1 MGGSTDET
9 YSSSI
14 AIDSAGHAYVAGSTS
29 ETDFPVTAGAFQT
42 SKKGIQDCF
51 VTKLS
56 PNGASL
62 VYSTYLG
69 GSENDNA
76 YSIRVDTNG
85 SAYVSGRAGS
95 DFPITPGVFQESLA
109 GDEDGFISKFSA
121 DGTALI
127 YSTYLGGSIALNRA
141 VSFISAITIDA
152 AGNVYATGPTS
163 ASNFPVTPGAFQTTL
178 KGDSST
184 FVTKISS
191 DFSSLVYSTYVGGS
205 GYDNFSIGICIDEQ
219 GNAYV
224 TGYTKSPDFPVTPG
238 AAQGSYG
245 GNGDA
250 YVFKLSADGSALAYS
265 TYLGG
270 SSDDTGCAI
279 TLASGNRACVSGYTY
294 SSNFPTTP
302 WVRPTALHGD
312 RAAFLAIISEDG
324 TFFIASNYIGG
335 DNESKASG
343 ITLGTDGSVYITGS
357 TNSTNF
363 PVTPGAFQTTN
374 HGDFDAFVYR
384 TKFAMY
390 AKSSVT
396 ITKL

>member
-1 MGGSTDET
+1 
-9 YSSSI
+9 
-14 AIDSAGHAYVAGSTS
+14 
-29 ETDFPVTAGAFQT
+29 
-42 SKKGIQDCF
+42 
-51 VTKLS
+51 
-56 PNGASL
+56 
-62 VYSTYLG
+62 
-69 GSENDNA
+69 
-76 YSIRVDTNG
+76 
-85 SAYVSGRAGS
+85 
-95 DFPITPGVFQESLA
+95 
-109 GDEDGFISKFSA
+109 
-121 DGTALI
+121 
-127 YSTYLGGSIALNRA
+127 
-141 VSFISAITIDA
+141 
-152 AGNVYATGPTS
+152 
-163 ASNFPVTPGAFQTTL
+163 
-178 KGDSST
+178 
-184 FVTKISS
+184 
-191 DFSSLVYSTYVGGS
+191 
-205 GYDNFSIGICIDEQ
+205 
-219 GNAYV
+219 
-224 TGYTKSPDFPVTPG
+224 
-238 AAQGSYG
+238 

-279 TLASGNRACVSGYTY
+279 TLASGNRAYVSGYTY

-302 WVRPTALHGD
+302 WVSPTALHGD

-374 HGDFDAFVYR
+374 HGGFDAFVYR